1 MWMMAGMAAMGAVQA
16 MAGNSQQKAQA
27 RAQNAAIE
35 ANMKSNVMSA
45 NYQMAELE
53 RQQQVASD
61 AATEELIQQRIIAM
75 ENEGQVAAAAGETGV
90 SGNSMNTAVRSVQ
103 ARYGRSAA
111 SIMDNTQRE
120 IMGLQSQQETI
131 ARDVNSANKIAA
143 MGGVAKPSGASQLL
157 SVANGALQGASM
169 GAAMGSQMD
178 AYFQKDTLKI
188 KTKKVGS
195 RSRLGKD
202 NR

>member
-1 MWMMAGMAAMGAVQA
+1 MEPITMIMGAVGLMQGI
-16 MAGNSQQKAQA
+16 AGNSQAKAQA
-27 RAQNAAIE
+27 RAHNQVIE
-35 ANMKSNVMSA
+35 ANMKANVMSA

-53 RQQQVASD
+53 RQQQVAMD

-75 ENEGQVAAAAGETGV
+75 ENEAQVAAAAGETGL

-103 ARYGRSAA
+103 ARYGRSAS
-111 SIMDNTQRE
+111 SIMANADRE

-131 ARDVNSANKIAA
+131 ARDVNQANKIAA
-143 MGGVAKPSGASQLL
+143 MGGMAKPSGAQQLMNIGT
-157 SVANGALQGASM
+157 SALKGMEM
-169 GAAMGSQMD
+169 GAAMGSQWD
-178 AYFQKDTLKI
+178 SYFAKGKTNLKI
-188 KTKKVGS
+188 PST